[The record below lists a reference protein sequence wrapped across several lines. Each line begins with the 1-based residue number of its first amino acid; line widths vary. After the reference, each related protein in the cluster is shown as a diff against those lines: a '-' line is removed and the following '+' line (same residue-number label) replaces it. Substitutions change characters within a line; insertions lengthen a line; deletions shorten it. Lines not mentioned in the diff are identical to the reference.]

1 MVRVKTFAK
10 CYFASMCVGMI
21 IGLIVIQT
29 LHLPDPLGIHDI
41 LSDTC
46 TGTGTKSM
54 PFDNDEYYSFWS
66 AILITLAL
74 DALSIGIKVLKR
86 ACFPDK
92 HTSETRETRE
102 TIDSLRSLRLNQ
114 KKCRHLVAL
123 IFILLNTGVYY
134 FALIEYLIKLP
145 SDSDALCKISFIVS
159 STLYKGAFGPLWR
172 NCMGIVLLTE
182 NNDQDLTL
190 GIKNYQVY
198 QNLLIFV
205 SICIPVSFGLTTFIL
220 SVPLAIIFIP
230 ICLGYSVLVSW
241 GYTSVMLCTLLS
253 KKNSNGENDENQ
265 GIEDQETEDQV
276 IAKYGRSIIFIIF
289 VGQLWILILF
299 IQFYTGKSWSEV
311 AKHSIRFFVPRN
323 ILTDLRFPGS
333 LNSQAISLSVLG
345 SELLIWIK
353 VLVSEHLSY
362 QRVTALYV
370 GEIVDNIQT
379 ITDTVIDKKH
389 QHEIKIAAK

>member
-1 MVRVKTFAK
+1 MVRVKSFAK
-10 CYFASMCVGMI
+10 CYFATMCVGMI

-29 LHLPDPLGIHDI
+29 LHL
-41 LSDTC
+41 
-46 TGTGTKSM
+46 
-54 PFDNDEYYSFWS
+54 
-66 AILITLAL
+66 
-74 DALSIGIKVLKR
+74 KR

-92 HTSETRETRE
+92 QTSKTSKTRETRE
-102 TIDSLRSLRLNQ
+102 TRDSLRSLRLNQ

-145 SDSDALCKISFIVS
+145 SDSNALCKISFLVS

-182 NNDQDLTL
+182 NNNDDLTH
-190 GIKNYQVY
+190 GIKNYKVY

-205 SICIPVSFGLTTFIL
+205 SICVPVSFGLMTFIL
-220 SVPLAIIFIP
+220 SIPLAVIFIP

-253 KKNSNGENDENQ
+253 KNNNNEEEKENSDIQES
-265 GIEDQETEDQV
+265 EDQDQDQDQDQA

-299 IQFYTGKSWSEV
+299 IQFYAGKSWSEV

-345 SELLIWIK
+345 SELLVWIR

-362 QRVTALYV
+362 QRVTALYI
-370 GEIVDNIQT
+370 GEIVDNVQT
-379 ITDTVIDKKH
+379 VTDTVIDRKH
-389 QHEIKIAAK
+389 QHEIKIAAR